1 MLCYPVYIQQLCV
14 SIGGNNMS
22 KIEYERTIEINY
34 EHAEEKNHYLGYEN
48 MRRLAQELQKRG
60 LTLRDRY
67 SDFPTYGYIEKTEDT
82 TQYNVFFENV
92 LIFTTH
98 KRYLAFEAKEAMQ
111 ALGNEE
117 TAHIDELPST
127 KTTKEWRSVQ
137 GNYLDVDGY
146 EYSMGRTALVGD
158 DEIVYVQ
165 AEFHSNYGYLT
176 LKITSSWSSERTQR
190 DEKIKEMIVKR
201 PLELV
206 GLIQKRFESAIKL
219 KKWGYE
225 TNNVE
230 VDCNFRAMTQN
241 ESKCSPDIIKMTRE
255 ARK

>member
-48 MRRLAQELQKRG
+48 MRRLAKELQNRG

>member
-1 MLCYPVYIQQLCV
+1 
-14 SIGGNNMS
+14 MS

-34 EHAEEKNHYLGYEN
+34 EHAEDKNHYLGYEN
-48 MRRLAQELQKRG
+48 LRRLAQELQKRG

-98 KRYLAFEAKEAMQ
+98 KRYLAHEAKEAMNE
-111 ALGNEE
+111 LGNEE

-137 GNYLDVDGY
+137 GNYLHVDGY
-146 EYSMGRTALVGD
+146 DYHYGKTTLEFEGEY
-158 DEIVYVQ
+158 VYVQ
-165 AEFHSNYGYLT
+165 AEVHSNYGYLT
-176 LKITSSWSSERTQR
+176 LKITSSWSSNRTQR
-190 DEKIKEMIVKR
+190 DERIKEMIVEK
-201 PLELV
+201 PLKLV
-206 GLIQKRFESAIKL
+206 GLIQKKFESAIKL
-219 KKWGYE
+219 KKWGYD
-225 TNNVE
+225 TTNVE
-230 VDCNFRAMTQN
+230 IDCNFKAMTAN

-255 ARK
+255 ARNS

>member
-1 MLCYPVYIQQLCV
+1 
-14 SIGGNNMS
+14 MS
-22 KIEYERTIEINY
+22 KIEYERTIEIKY
-34 EHAEEKNHYLGYEN
+34 EHAEDKNQYLGYEN

-98 KRYLAFEAKEAMQ
+98 KRYLAYDAKEAMNE
-111 ALGNEE
+111 LGNEE
-117 TAHIDELPST
+117 TGYFEELPST
-127 KTTKEWRSVQ
+127 KTIKEWRSVQ
-137 GNYLDVDGY
+137 GNYLHVDDY
-146 EYSMGRTALVGD
+146 EYSMGRTPLTYN
-158 DEIVYVQ
+158 DEVVYVQ
-165 AEFHSNYGYLT
+165 AEFQSMYGYLT
-176 LKITSSWSSERTQR
+176 LKITSSWSSDRTQR
-190 DEKIKEMIVKR
+190 DEKIKEMIVER
-201 PLELV
+201 PLDLV

-255 ARK
+255 ARES

>member
-1 MLCYPVYIQQLCV
+1 
-14 SIGGNNMS
+14 MS
-22 KIEYERTIEINY
+22 KIEYERTIEIKY
-34 EHAEEKNHYLGYEN
+34 EHAEEKNQYLGYKN

-98 KRYLAFEAKEAMQ
+98 KRYLAFDAKEAMNE
-111 ALGNEE
+111 LGNEE

-137 GNYLDVDGY
+137 GNYLHVDDY
-146 EYSMGRTALVGD
+146 EHSMGRTPLTYN
-158 DEIVYVQ
+158 DEVVYVQ
-165 AEFHSNYGYLT
+165 AEIQSMYGYLT
-176 LKITSSWSSERTQR
+176 LKITSSWSSDRTQR
-190 DEKIKEMIVKR
+190 DEKIKEMIVER
-201 PLELV
+201 PLDLV
-206 GLIQKRFESAIKL
+206 GLIQKRFESTIKL
-219 KKWGYE
+219 KKYGYDVE
-225 TNNVE
+225 NVE

-241 ESKCSPDIIKMTRE
+241 ESKCSPDIIRMTRE
-255 ARK
+255 ARNI

>member
-1 MLCYPVYIQQLCV
+1 
-14 SIGGNNMS
+14 MS

>member
-1 MLCYPVYIQQLCV
+1 
-14 SIGGNNMS
+14 MS

-34 EHAEEKNHYLGYEN
+34 EHEEEKNHYLGYTKL
-48 MRRLAQELQKRG
+48 RKLAQELQKRG

-67 SDFPTYGYIEKTEDT
+67 SDFPTYGYLEKTEDT

-98 KRYLAFEAKEAMQ
+98 RRYLAYEAKEAMNK
-111 ALGNEE
+111 LGNEE

-137 GNYLDVDGY
+137 GNYLHVDDY
-146 EYSMGRTALVGD
+146 EYSMGRTALVHD

-165 AEFHSNYGYLT
+165 AEVHSNYGYLT

-190 DEKIKEMIVKR
+190 DERIKEMIVER

-206 GLIQKRFESAIKL
+206 GLIQKKFESAIKL
-219 KKWGYE
+219 KLWGYE

-255 ARK
+255 ARNS

>member
-1 MLCYPVYIQQLCV
+1 
-14 SIGGNNMS
+14 MS

-48 MRRLAQELQKRG
+48 MRRLAKELQNRG